1 MNTIGIIRR
10 IDDLGRIVIPK
21 EIRQQLKIRE
31 GDPLELFANK
41 DGSVLLKPYQETS
54 RKRKVEDLI
63 ELFKQMDRKD
73 QKEMVKKL
81 VEEMG

>member
-1 MNTIGIIRR
+1 MNTVGIIRR
-10 IDDLGRIVIPK
+10 VDDLGRIVVPK

-41 DGSVLLKPYQETS
+41 DGSILMKPYQEPS
-54 RKRKVEDLI
+54 RKAEDLI

-73 QKEMVKKL
+73 QKEIVKKL